1 MNIRFIVIGKTT
13 EDYLKEGISE
23 YSRRLSRYCSFT
35 YEELVV
41 KSSSTE
47 KNHVLQKE
55 AEKLLDQLKVSDHLI
70 LLDEKGTGYSS
81 TGFATYIEQFSLRGT
96 SSLVFAVGGAYGF
109 HDTVYKRTNSKMALS
124 QMTFTHQMVR
134 LIFTEQLYRAFTI
147 IKKEKYHH

>member
-13 EDYLKEGISE
+13 EEYLKEGLGE
-23 YSRRLSRYCSFT
+23 YCRRLSRYCTFSM
-35 YEELVV
+35 EELMV
-41 KSSSTE
+41 KTSSAE

-55 AEKLLDQLKVSDHLI
+55 AEKLLDQLKPSDHFV
-70 LLDEKGTGYSS
+70 LLDEKGEEFSS
-81 TGFATYIEQFSLRGT
+81 PGFASYLEQLSLRGV

-109 HDTVYKRTNSKMALS
+109 HEIVYKRANMKIALS